1 MSLHYTSSP
10 AVTSK
15 HESSVDFLQRWLAL
29 SNAERRALL
38 ALADEIVLTSGD
50 MDEKVN
56 ALSKRFRNI
65 EATTRQQATTVQ
77 DLVVSMQAVAIDGK
91 EIPLVDVAAGLGDML
106 SGVIG
111 KVSQLSSRGSSL
123 VSSLDGVLD
132 ELSSVEA
139 SVVQFDRINHQTN
152 LLALNAKIEAARAGE
167 AGRGFA
173 VVADEV
179 RELAKSVDNLSQAI
193 QKQVA
198 SISNGLRGSHS
209 ILRENVK
216 TPLHAL
222 ASLIVD
228 AIAEAGAS
236 VKDVDTELPV
246 QWFDP

>member
-56 ALSKRFRNI
+56 ARSKRFRNI

-77 DLVVSMQAVAIDGK
+77 DLVVSMQSVAIDGK
-91 EIPLVDVAAGLGDML
+91 QIPLVDVAAGRDGML

-111 KVSQLSSRGSSL
+111 KVSQLSARESSL
-123 VSSLDGVLD
+123 VPSLDGVLD

-139 SVVQFDRINHQTN
+139 SVVQIDRIKHQTN
-152 LLALNAKIEAARAGE
+152 LLALNA
-167 AGRGFA
+167 
-173 VVADEV
+173 
-179 RELAKSVDNLSQAI
+179 
-193 QKQVA
+193 
-198 SISNGLRGSHS
+198 
-209 ILRENVK
+209 
-216 TPLHAL
+216 
-222 ASLIVD
+222 
-228 AIAEAGAS
+228 
-236 VKDVDTELPV
+236 
-246 QWFDP
+246 